1 MLLFIIRHGDPI
13 YNPDS
18 LTPKGHL
25 QAAAVGKRLARNG
38 INKIFASPKIRA
50 QMTAQP
56 LGELLHLQVQ
66 IEEWTSEDLAWAD
79 LSFDQDGRRRWF
91 WMLPVEQLV
100 NDETVSLREKW
111 YEIPAI
117 KEHAEDLKRGEE
129 RIAKASDEFLSRLGY
144 VRQGA
149 LYRVER
155 PSCERVAVFCHEGF
169 SKMWTAHLM
178 CVPPHLM
185 STDFEFNHS
194 SVTVMEFRNTA
205 SGLTRPRC
213 LGLSDIS
220 HYYAEGLPMQ
230 FSNDIYI

>member
-38 INKIFASPKIRA
+38 MDKIYSSPKIRA

-56 LGELLHLQVQ
+56 LSELLHLPVE

-79 LSFDQDGRRRWF
+79 MSFDQNGRRRWF
-91 WMLPVEQLV
+91 WKLPIEQLV
-100 NDETVSLREKW
+100 NDETVGLREKW
-111 YEIPAI
+111 YEMPAL
-117 KEHAEDLKRGEE
+117 KEYAEDLKRGME
-129 RIAKASDEFLSRLGY
+129 RIAKASDEFLSRHGY
-144 VRQGA
+144 VRQGP
-149 LYRVER
+149 LYRAER
-155 PSCERVAVFCHEGF
+155 PNNERIAVFCHEGF
-169 SKMWTAHLM
+169 GKLWTSHLM

-185 STDFEFNHS
+185 CTDFEFNHS
-194 SVTVMEFRNTA
+194 SVTVLEFQNIE

-213 LGLSDIS
+213 LCLSDIS

-230 FSNDIYI
+230 FSNGVYL